1 MGVIYL
7 QGSSDTSLTTCM
19 HVAGEFLS
27 VTACNAELEGRV
39 DISYFFLS
47 CSLLMVIFE
56 SVSFFNF
63 CFVNREVTLILDI
76 RVLHF
81 FI

>member
-1 MGVIYL
+1 MGVIYT

-19 HVAGEFLS
+19 HVAGNFLS

-39 DISYFFLS
+39 DNSYFFLS
-47 CSLLMVIFE
+47 CSPLMVIFE
-56 SVSFFNF
+56 SITFFYF
-63 CFVNREVTLILDI
+63 CFVNREVALILDI

>member
-27 VTACNAELEGRV
+27 VTACSAELEGRV
-39 DISYFFLS
+39 DILYFFLS

-56 SVSFFNF
+56 SVSFFYF
-63 CFVNREVTLILDI
+63 CFVNREVVLILDI